1 MSIHIW
7 LQGHLSALVSVNVKL
22 ELKPCQYIYD
32 CRSIYWALVSVQEKQ
47 YDAISSIVALCAC
60 DGALCT
66 SAVHNRAVTCLETQF
81 QNMASQYHDYMYMCM
96 MQLESTVCVMFTCC
110 FLILCLQFYAHEVKR
125 SASTK
130 WDQLPQNQFPWN
142 QLPQNQFPWDQPLR
156 NTLSHK
162 INLPVDQPPSRST
175 SIPIKV
181 FIATLE
187 WQSVSRTNNHV
198 KGWHSVNREKISLVW
213 SQSNAVSSIKGGM
226 VKELRKMYF
235 SETKWKSFLHFVH
248 WSFI

>member
-7 LQGHLSALVSVNVKL
+7 LQGHLSALVSVNVKLELKPCQYIYDCRGIYQALVSVNVKL

-130 WDQLPQNQFPWN
+130 SIPMRSTSTKSIPM
-142 QLPQNQFPWDQPLR
+142 R
-156 NTLSHK
+156 STLTK
-162 INLPVDQPPSRST
+162 YTFTQDQPPSRST
-175 SIPIKV
+175 S
-181 FIATLE
+181 
-187 WQSVSRTNNHV
+187 Q
-198 KGWHSVNREKISLVW
+198 
-213 SQSNAVSSIKGGM
+213 
-226 VKELRKMYF
+226 
-235 SETKWKSFLHFVH
+235 
-248 WSFI
+248 